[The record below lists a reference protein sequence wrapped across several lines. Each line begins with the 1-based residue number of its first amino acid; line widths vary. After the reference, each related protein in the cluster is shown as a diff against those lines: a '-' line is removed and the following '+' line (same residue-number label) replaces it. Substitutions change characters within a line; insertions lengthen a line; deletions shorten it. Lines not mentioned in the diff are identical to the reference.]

1 MIICPMRLAQM
12 PGYDTIFLWEY
23 AARTIMDKR
32 ILEALLRPDAY
43 PEPTSQVSL
52 VQTHVSYILITDNF
66 AYKIK
71 KPVDFGFLDFTSAE
85 RRRFFCHEEVRLN
98 RRLCPD
104 VYLGVVELREAPN
117 GPSFFGDGKVID
129 HAVKMR
135 RLPQERMLDNLLNK
149 GEVADQDIRNIA
161 GTIAWF
167 HLAAERSDAIDEYGT
182 IAAIRLNWEE
192 NFQQVGR
199 FIGTTLTAEDLN
211 LIRGYVDTFLSHN
224 IPLFAERIKNGF
236 IRDCDGDIHVENIC
250 LVEPV
255 CIFDCIEFND
265 RFRYSDTAA
274 DIAFL
279 LMDLD
284 FHRHGEFAGPF
295 LDEYCAVTGD
305 TGVLQLLDFYKT
317 YRAFVRGKVE
327 SLRLTDREIREDDRV
342 LATKK
347 AARYFRLARGYAIR
361 NSMRQTMFI
370 TCGLMG
376 SGKSS
381 IAEELAFQLGIKR
394 ISSDALRKKITG
406 TPPGEHRFLEYG
418 EGIYSRDMDRQVYAK
433 LLRMSRDALEEGGS
447 VVVDASFR
455 RRQDRSRFASLATGM
470 GLSFLIVYTTS
481 PVETVKERLE
491 DRLKEGSAIS
501 DGRWELYH
509 RQLDEFEPPC
519 ADEGAVIS
527 LDTST
532 PMDAS
537 IDIILGSVE
546 LYNGK

>member
-1 MIICPMRLAQM
+1 
-12 PGYDTIFLWEY
+12 
-23 AARTIMDKR
+23 
-32 ILEALLRPDAY
+32 
-43 PEPTSQVSL
+43 
-52 VQTHVSYILITDNF
+52 
-66 AYKIK
+66 
-71 KPVDFGFLDFTSAE
+71 
-85 RRRFFCHEEVRLN
+85 
-98 RRLCPD
+98 
-104 VYLGVVELREAPN
+104 VE
-117 GPSFFGDGKVID
+117 
-129 HAVKMR
+129 
-135 RLPQERMLDNLLNK
+135 
-149 GEVADQDIRNIA
+149 
-161 GTIAWF
+161 
-167 HLAAERSDAIDEYGT
+167 
-182 IAAIRLNWEE
+182 
-192 NFQQVGR
+192 R
-199 FIGTTLTAEDLN
+199 FIGTVLSEEELN
-211 LIRGYVDTFLSHN
+211 LIRGYVDTFLTDN
-224 IPLFAERIKNGF
+224 GPLFAERIKNGF

-327 SLRLTDREIREDDRV
+327 SLRLTDKEIRQDDRE

-347 AARYFRLARGYAIR
+347 AARYFRLARGYVIR
-361 NSMRQTMFI
+361 NRMRQTMFI

-381 IAEELAFQLGIKR
+381 MAEELALQLGIDR

-406 TPPGEHRFLEYG
+406 TPPGEHRYAEYG
-418 EGIYSRDMDRQVYAK
+418 EGIYSQEMDRQVYAK
-433 LLRMSRDALEEGGS
+433 LLILTKEALEGGRS

-470 GLSFLIVYTTS
+470 GLSFRIIHTS
-481 PVETVKERLE
+481 CPVEMVKGRLE
-491 DRLKEGSAIS
+491 NRLKEGTAIS
-501 DGRWELYH
+501 DGRWELYQ

-519 ADEGAVIS
+519 TDEGAVIS
-527 LDTST
+527 LDTSA

-546 LYNGK
+546 LYNGE